1 MLKWKNN
8 NMRFGTKKKIDK
20 KGNNGGLDFSKLLE
34 SALGGEGPS
43 KLDLPNLPNF
53 GKDSNLYS
61 DANHIYFNDE
71 ISDESCFNLCKE
83 LRTVYNEIREISN
96 VYYTVNNIPIY
107 LHITTNGGN
116 IFSAFT
122 VVDCINSLDIQ
133 VYSIVDGYVASAGTL
148 ISVACAKRYIMPN
161 AYMLIHQLSSELW
174 GKMSE
179 IDDEYTNLKKIMNHI
194 TKHYTEKTKI
204 KRKELEKILK
214 TDINW
219 NATEALEKGLVDE
232 IWKNK

>member
-1 MLKWKNN
+1 MMKWK
-8 NMRFGTKKKIDK
+8 GGLGLSTKSIISKKKSGAGEGI
-20 KGNNGGLDFSKLLE
+20 DFSKLLE
-34 SALGGEGPS
+34 SALEGTGSGSGGKLELPS
-43 KLDLPNLPNF
+43 L

-71 ISDESCFNLCKE
+71 INDETCFNLCKE
-83 LRTVYNEIREISN
+83 LRNVYNEIREISN
-96 VYYTVNNIPIY
+96 SYYTENNIPIY

-122 VVDCINSLDIQ
+122 VVDCINSLKIP

-148 ISVACAKRYIMPN
+148 ISVSCSKRYIMPN

-179 IDDEYTNLKKIMNHI
+179 ISDEYSNLKKIMTHI

-204 KRKELEKILK
+204 RKKELEKILK
-214 TDINW
+214 SDINW
-219 NATEALEKGLVDE
+219 NAQESLEKGLVDE
-232 IWKNK
+232 IWKN